1 VTSEKD
7 LLRKAHSFDP
17 DALAEIYDSYSPGIY
32 RYAFR
37 LLGEQDLAED
47 CLAETLSRF
56 LLALKNNGGP
66 REHLQAYLYRIA
78 HNYITDQYRRK
89 EQWEHELT
97 EAHPDLEQ
105 DMRASL
111 NSRIDENKLRHA
123 LSCLTPDQRQVVVL
137 KFIEGMDNRAIARS
151 IGKPISAVKSLQHR
165 ALAALRRMLK
175 NELEEE

>member
-1 VTSEKD
+1 
-7 LLRKAHSFDP
+7 
-17 DALAEIYDSYSPGIY
+17 
-32 RYAFR
+32 
-37 LLGEQDLAED
+37 
-47 CLAETLSRF
+47 
-56 LLALKNNGGP
+56 
-66 REHLQAYLYRIA
+66 
-78 HNYITDQYRRK
+78 
-89 EQWEHELT
+89 
-97 EAHPDLEQ
+97 
-105 DMRASL
+105 L

>member
-1 VTSEKD
+1 MTSEKD
-7 LLRKAHSFDP
+7 LLRKAHCFDH

-32 RYAFR
+32 RYAYR

-56 LLALKNNGGP
+56 LTALKNNGGP
-66 REHLQAYLYRIA
+66 RDHLQAYLYRIA

-89 EQWEHELT
+89 DLWEHELS
-97 EAHPDLEQ
+97 EADKGEEHCLQ
-105 DMRASL
+105 DTL
-111 NSRIDENKLRHA
+111 NSRIDENKLRFA

-137 KFIEGMDNRAIARS
+137 RYIEGMDNRAVARVT
-151 IGKPISAVKSLQHR
+151 GKPISAVKSLQHR

-175 NELEEE
+175 NELEWE

>member
-1 VTSEKD
+1 MTSEKD

-17 DALAEIYDSYSPGIY
+17 DALAEIYDSFSPGLY
-32 RYAFR
+32 RYAYR

-78 HNYITDQYRRK
+78 HNYITDQYRQKDR
-89 EQWEHELT
+89 WEHEIS
-97 EAHPDLEQ
+97 EAQSCVEQ
-105 DMRASL
+105 GQQDTL
-111 NSRIDENKLRHA
+111 NSRIDENKLRTA

-137 KFIEGMDNRAIARS
+137 KYIEGMDNRAVARV

-165 ALAALRRMLK
+165 ALASLRRMLK